1 MIIITSF
8 RVILCFLCTLPS
20 VAFAYN
26 EKQDVAQ
33 EESRTVNTFA
43 TRSDDGQRAQVVT
56 GTFRFVFLLW
66 IHEFMIVIF
75 SLRFRRVV
83 NRDAN
88 IVSGKPSGWDI
99 EGMNT
104 IRVLINRL
112 ICWIGC
118 YCAAGNRCSC
128 TGNRNRVKMVRSH
141 RKDYAVSSFQA
152 NCVCVSVCKNRISF
166 QIRISG

>member
-20 VAFAYN
+20 LAFPYD

-56 GTFRFVFLLW
+56 GTFRFVSLLW
-66 IHEFMIVIF
+66 IHEFMNETF

-88 IVSGKPSGWDI
+88 MVSGKPSGWDI
-99 EGMNT
+99 EGIILFECVTYQSANLLDRMLLCC
-104 IRVLINRL
+104 RESLFL
-112 ICWIGC
+112 
-118 YCAAGNRCSC
+118 
-128 TGNRNRVKMVRSH
+128 H
-141 RKDYAVSSFQA
+141 RESKSRQNGS
-152 NCVCVSVCKNRISF
+152 
-166 QIRISG
+166 